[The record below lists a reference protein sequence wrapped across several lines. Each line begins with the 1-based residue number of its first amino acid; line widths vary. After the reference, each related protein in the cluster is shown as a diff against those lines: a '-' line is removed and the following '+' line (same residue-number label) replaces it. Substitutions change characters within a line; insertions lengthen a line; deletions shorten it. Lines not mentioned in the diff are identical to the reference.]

1 MPHEVVHRRAGAIPE
16 TEFEMVPVLQRT
28 DAIKLTQIA

>member
-1 MPHEVVHRRAGAIPE
+1 VMHREAGAVPE

-28 DAIKLTQIA
+28 AAIKCTQIA